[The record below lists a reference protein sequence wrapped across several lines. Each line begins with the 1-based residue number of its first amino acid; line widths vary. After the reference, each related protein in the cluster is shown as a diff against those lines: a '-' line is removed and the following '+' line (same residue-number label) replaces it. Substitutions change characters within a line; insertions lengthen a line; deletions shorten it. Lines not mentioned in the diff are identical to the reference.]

1 MYGTKKVKLKVC
13 DAVKAHLS
21 YLCQHSNNLINAT
34 IYYVRQAHFEV
45 CFVYHYFD
53 KDGFYRTGRKD
64 RYVKVSYAK
73 LCKIMKEH
81 PSYKVL
87 GGQCAQQT
95 IKSVVESFR
104 SYNGLLKAYWKGEI
118 TNRPK
123 LPNYRKKG
131 GLAVVSYPFQA
142 IGLNGLNLETGE
154 CTLPI
159 SRELKEDIKN
169 HLNLEHIKVNG
180 CYGITIEQ
188 LSEVRIVPQNRQ
200 LYVEYS
206 YKLDEIEQPLL
217 DYSLALGLDHGV
229 TNLVTGVSNFGKS
242 FIVDGRKIKSI
253 NQRYNRAI
261 ALKKKAI
268 QRGLGRGFQGAD
280 AGSAHSPLAFPHER
294 LNQEG
299 KHRDY
304 WDDDLA
310 KLTDKRNNQ
319 IRDVINKAAR
329 FIINYCLKH
338 QIGNIVFGWN
348 DGQKDSINIGKT
360 NNQNFVQIPMARL
373 KNRIS
378 ELCKYYGIVF
388 TETEE
393 SYTSRSS
400 FLDNDLLPKFGEKPA
415 SYKFSGKRIKRGL
428 YQTQKGWLI
437 NADCLGAINVLK
449 KVATQLNISLT
460 KVGKGAL
467 TLPKRYDLYKNI
479 SKSYRKRC
487 ESAFL
492 TTRTTTV

>member
-13 DAVKAHLS
+13 DAIKAHLS

-45 CFVYHYFD
+45 CPVYHYFD
-53 KDGFYRTGRKD
+53 KQGFYRTGRKD
-64 RYVKVSYAK
+64 RYVKVSYAE
-73 LCKIMKEH
+73 LCRIMKEH

-104 SYNGLLKAYWKGEI
+104 SYNGLLKAYWNGEI
-118 TNRPK
+118 TDKPK
-123 LPNYRKKG
+123 LVNYRKKG
-131 GLAVVSYPFQA
+131 GLAVISYPFQA
-142 IGLNGLNLETGE
+142 IGVNGLNLETGE
-154 CTLPI
+154 CNLPI
-159 SRELKEDIKN
+159 SRELKEDIKKD
-169 HLNLEHIKVNG
+169 LSLKEIKVNG
-180 CYGITIEQ
+180 CYGITIKQ

-206 YKLDEIEQPLL
+206 YRLDEIKQPLL
-217 DYSLALGLDHGV
+217 DYALALGLDHGV
-229 TNLVTGVSNFGKS
+229 TNLITGVSNFGKS

-261 ALKKKAI
+261 ALKK
-268 QRGLGRGFQGAD
+268 RGKPQ
-280 AGSAHSPLAFPHER
+280 
-294 LNQEG
+294 
-299 KHRDY
+299 DY

-319 IRDVINKAAR
+319 MRDAINKVSR
-329 FIINYCLKH
+329 FIINYCLNH

-348 DGQKDSINIGKT
+348 DGQKQSINIGKT
-360 NNQNFVQIPMARL
+360 NNQNFVQIPIARL

-400 FLDNDLLPKFGEKPA
+400 FLDNDLLPKFGEKADATQPSSHGGWKAHQEPA

-428 YQTQKGWLI
+428 YQTAKGYLV
-437 NADCLGAINVLK
+437 NADSQAAANCLK

-467 TLPKRYDLYKNI
+467 TLPKRYDLYKNL
-479 SKSYRKRC
+479 SRSYRKRC
-487 ESAFL
+487 ESVFS